1 MLHLHNQERTMANT
15 ANFDTTVSLAPP
27 DSEEERLLDLVW
39 GAAAD
44 NNLMAELVQD
54 MRNRTYELSTRPIDI
69 TLSLPGNANIGTVDL
84 LGQAHSRPEINST
97 LTEINVGLAQAR
109 LYTQLVSGEY
119 KHVFVEGQLTD
130 LLCDDPLLQTIRSDL
145 GERFAT
151 IFPEGVNPVLSAE
164 QAQFFYEHG
173 ASTIYAATRI
183 DVSIHKI
190 CCPEETAILYMA
202 LELGLAPAEMR
213 NRLTMGFREGLAM
226 REILCTISRSR
237 EMREPQ

>member
-1 MLHLHNQERTMANT
+1 
-15 ANFDTTVSLAPP
+15 
-27 DSEEERLLDLVW
+27 
-39 GAAAD
+39 
-44 NNLMAELVQD
+44 MAELVQD

-130 LLCDDPLLQTIRSDL
+130 LLCEDPLLQTIRSDL

-183 DVSIHKI
+183 DVSLHKI
-190 CCPEETAILYMA
+190 RSLEETAILYMA